1 MFNQNRVWQHWSLC
15 CLDADYE
22 TDNSI
27 TVQLRNVSVLHQK
40 SEKFQSWVMHQF
52 KLSFFL
58 GKASI
63 VMCRMVLISC
73 FILFMFSKTIISTW
87 SLGIY
92 LVYSC
97 FQHSWVFLNLSKQK
111 TLKILAFNKKW
122 YNRKS
127 FSSCKLWL
135 SSTIPSFCLEKTPWI
150 CNYEY
155 SWFLSGENCK
165 NALIWCGWAGIN
177 SISWWIYD

>member
-1 MFNQNRVWQHWSLC
+1 MLFNQNKVWQHWSLY

-58 GKASI
+58 SKASI

-73 FILFMFSKTIISTW
+73 FILFTFSKTIISTW

-111 TLKILAFNKKW
+111 TLKILAFNK
-122 YNRKS
+122 
-127 FSSCKLWL
+127 
-135 SSTIPSFCLEKTPWI
+135 
-150 CNYEY
+150 NYTTGKVFLVVNCDCRPQYHHFVLKKHPEY
-155 SWFLSGENCK
+155 VIMNIHDF
-165 NALIWCGWAGIN
+165 
-177 SISWWIYD
+177 